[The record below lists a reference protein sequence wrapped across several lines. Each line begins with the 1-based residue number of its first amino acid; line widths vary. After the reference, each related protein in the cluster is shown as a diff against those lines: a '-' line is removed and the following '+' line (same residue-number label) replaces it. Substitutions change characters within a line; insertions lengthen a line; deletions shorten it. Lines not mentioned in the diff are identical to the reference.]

1 MAQRSKA
8 SDSVNNAAALLPA
21 GLGDVLPPLAEQEAA
36 AIETLVASFRSYG
49 YERVKPPLIEFETG
63 LLTGTGA
70 AMASQTFRL
79 MDPVSQRMMGVRA
92 DITVQV
98 ARIAATRLAKMP
110 RPLRLS
116 YAGQVLRVKGTQLR
130 PERQF
135 AQVGAE
141 LIGIDAATADAE
153 IIILAAEALQRLNI
167 AGLSVDI
174 ALPGLVPLLLNKEIS
189 DDLHQALDRRDID
202 AVTKLGGTAGK
213 TLVALIGA
221 CGPVASA
228 LAALDKISLP
238 AHAQDIAQRLK
249 DVIRQVSAA
258 LPKLTLTIDFVER
271 QGFSYEQGIAFTL
284 FARGVRG
291 ELGRGGDYLISI
303 AEKSGTKGSAGE
315 PACGVTL
322 YMDSVLRALPA
333 QEPAQRLY
341 LPHGTNIARATAL
354 RQEGWVTVMGLA
366 KTKDNVSEARR
377 LGCTHILAAD
387 KPKPV

>member
-1 MAQRSKA
+1 MAQRSTA
-8 SDSVNNAAALLPA
+8 PDSVNNAAALLPA

-36 AIETLVASFRSYG
+36 AIETLVTGFHSYG

-63 LLTGTGA
+63 LLAGTGA
-70 AMASQTFRL
+70 TMASQTFRL

-153 IIILAAEALQRLNI
+153 IIILAAESLQRLNV

-174 ALPGLVPLLLNKEIS
+174 ALPGLVPLILNKEIS

-202 AVTKLGGTAGK
+202 AVTKLGGAAGK
-213 TLVALIGA
+213 TLAALIGA

-228 LAALDKISLP
+228 LTALDKISLP
-238 AHAQDIAQRLK
+238 AQAQDITQRLK
-249 DVIRQVSAA
+249 DVIRQVSAT
-258 LPKLTLTIDFVER
+258 LPKLSLTVDFVER
-271 QGFSYEQGIAFTL
+271 RGFSYEQGIAFTL

-303 AEKSGTKGSAGE
+303 AEGSAPEEFTGE

-333 QEPAQRLY
+333 QEPAHRLF
-341 LPHGTNIARATAL
+341 LPHGTNVARATAL

-366 KTKDNVSEARR
+366 KTKDDMLEARR
-377 LGCTHILAAD
+377 LGCTHILVAD
-387 KPKPV
+387 KPTPV

>member
-1 MAQRSKA
+1 MVQRSKD
-8 SDSVNNAAALLPA
+8 SDSTTSAAALLPA
-21 GLGDVLPPLAEQEAA
+21 GLGDVLPPMAEQEAA

-63 LLTGTGA
+63 LLAGTGA
-70 AMASQTFRL
+70 AMAAQTFRL

-153 IIILAAEALQRLNI
+153 IIILAAEALQNLKV

-174 ALPGLVPLLLNKEIS
+174 ALPGLVPLILNKGPEIS

-213 TLVALIGA
+213 TLAALIAA

-238 AHAQDIAQRLK
+238 AHTRDIAQRLK
-249 DVIRQVSAA
+249 DVIHQVAAA
-258 LPKLTLTIDFVER
+258 LPNLTLTVDFVER
-271 QGFSYEQGIAFTL
+271 RGFSYEQGIAFTL

-303 AEKSGTKGSAGE
+303 AEGSAGE

-322 YMDSVLRALPA
+322 YMDSILRALPVQA
-333 QEPAQRLY
+333 PAQRLF
-341 LPHGTNIARATAL
+341 LPHDTNPARRTTL
-354 RQEGWVTVMGLA
+354 QKEGWVTVAGLA
-366 KTKDNVSEARR
+366 KTKDDAAEARR
-377 LGCTHILAAD
+377 LGCTHILSGD
-387 KPKPV
+387 KPTPL

>member
-1 MAQRSKA
+1 MVQRSKD
-8 SDSVNNAAALLPA
+8 SDSATTAAALLPA
-21 GLGDVLPPLAEQEAA
+21 GLGDVLPPMAEQEAA

-63 LLTGTGA
+63 LLAGTGA
-70 AMASQTFRL
+70 AMAAQTFRL

-98 ARIAATRLAKMP
+98 ARIAATRLAKIS

-153 IIILAAEALQRLNI
+153 VIILAAEALQHLKV

-174 ALPGLVPLLLNKEIS
+174 ALPGLVPLILNKGPEIS
-189 DDLHQALDRRDID
+189 YDLYQALDRRDID
-202 AVTKLGGTAGK
+202 AVTKLGGADGK
-213 TLVALIGA
+213 TLAALIGA
-221 CGPVASA
+221 CGPVTSA

-238 AHAQDIAQRLK
+238 AQARAIAQRLK

-258 LPKLTLTIDFVER
+258 LPNLTLTVDYVER
-271 QGFSYEQGIAFTL
+271 RGFSYEQGIAFTL

-303 AEKSGTKGSAGE
+303 AEESAGE

-322 YMDSVLRALPA
+322 YMDSILRALPA
-333 QEPAQRLY
+333 PVPTQRLF
-341 LPHGTNIARATAL
+341 LPLDTDPARRAAL
-354 RQEGWVTVMGLA
+354 HKEGWITVMGLT
-366 KTKDNVSEARR
+366 KTKDSTAEARR
-377 LGCTHILAAD
+377 LGCTHILSGD
-387 KPKPV
+387 KPTPL

>member
-1 MAQRSKA
+1 MVQRSKD
-8 SDSVNNAAALLPA
+8 SDSATNAAALLPA
-21 GLGDVLPPLAEQEAA
+21 GLGDVLPPMAEQEAA
-36 AIETLVASFRSYG
+36 AIETLVAGFRSYG

-63 LLTGTGA
+63 LLAGTGA
-70 AMASQTFRL
+70 AMAAQTFRL

-153 IIILAAEALQRLNI
+153 VIILAAEALHHLKV

-174 ALPGLVPLLLNKEIS
+174 ALPGLVPLILNNGPGIS
-189 DDLHQALDRRDID
+189 DDLYQALDRRDID

-213 TLVALIGA
+213 TLAALIDA
-221 CGPVASA
+221 CGPVDDA
-228 LAALDKISLP
+228 LADLDKISLP
-238 AHAQDIAQRLK
+238 LHTRDIAQRLK
-249 DVIRQVSAA
+249 DVIGHVSAA
-258 LPKLTLTIDFVER
+258 LPHLTLTVDFVER
-271 QGFSYEQGIAFTL
+271 RGFSYEQGIAFTL

-303 AEKSGTKGSAGE
+303 AEGSAGE

-322 YMDSVLRALPA
+322 YMDSILRALPA
-333 QEPAQRLY
+333 QGPAQRLF
-341 LPHGTNIARATAL
+341 LPHDTHPAQRTAL
-354 RQEGWVTVMGLA
+354 RKEGWVTVTGL
-366 KTKDNVSEARR
+366 TKGSDDTAEARR
-377 LGCTHILAAD
+377 LGCTHILSGD
-387 KPKPV
+387 KPTPL